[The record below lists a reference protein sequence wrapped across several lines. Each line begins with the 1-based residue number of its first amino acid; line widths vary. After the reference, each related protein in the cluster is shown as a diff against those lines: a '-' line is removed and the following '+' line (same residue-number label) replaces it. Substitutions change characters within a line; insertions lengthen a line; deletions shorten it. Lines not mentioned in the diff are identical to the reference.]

1 MTPLTLSGVAS
12 AQITLS
18 AEANTLRAQA
28 LAASTSITAVH
39 DAMDSEACTDALRL
53 VSRLV
58 REVEDARTEAKAPVL
73 ALGKQIDK
81 LAKEFSER
89 LTAEKIR
96 LERLNGGFLALQEA
110 KAEAARKIAE
120 AEAAKR
126 LREAAYAAEDAAAKP
141 SAESFAKADAA
152 ENAAIAARAK
162 AEEIGL
168 ECSEI
173 VESPI
178 NGYKSFMITPDGSK
192 EGWEASDKGIAM
204 RAEWVAWMRGH
215 DREEEPCMWVDW
227 AHVNFGGDEP
237 EGSTLTDHSGIESDG
252 QNE

>member
-28 LAASTSITAVH
+28 LAASTAITAVH

-53 VSRLV
+53 VSKLV

-152 ENAAIAARAK
+152 EAAATAAHYEAEAISAVRPAGVRLRKKWEYEVTDIKALYEARPDLCEVIPNAPNIRAQIPHNQNIPGLRVWM
-162 AEEIGL
+162 EE
-168 ECSEI
+168 S
-173 VESPI
+173 
-178 NGYKSFMITPDGSK
+178 
-192 EGWEASDKGIAM
+192 AS
-204 RAEWVAWMRGH
+204 V
-215 DREEEPCMWVDW
+215 
-227 AHVNFGGDEP
+227 
-237 EGSTLTDHSGIESDG
+237 TL
-252 QNE
+252 